1 MLDRRAF
8 LLSTAAVGASTALP
22 AFAQNKAGT
31 ASPQLAA
38 LFDTLLQEQLRQSPE
53 SATQLGLDKGPNA
66 DLRSRLGDN
75 SAAGRAAQKAL
86 TQSQLKRLEAFPRA
100 GLTPADALN
109 LDVVTYTRRSSA
121 AVQRFDYGGS
131 SYGPSPYVVSQLS
144 GSYQSTPDFL
154 DTKHPVND
162 RADADAYL
170 SRLTA
175 FAARLDGDSD
185 RMRHD
190 AGLGILPP
198 DFLMDITIGQ
208 LEKLRTP
215 ASDALLV
222 QSIARRA
229 AAKGLGDYTAPAT
242 KIYEGQ
248 VLPALDRQIALAK
261 SLRPRATAD
270 AGVWKVPD
278 GEAFYATALRNT
290 TTTAYTADEVHR
302 FGIEQGKAIK
312 SRLDAEL
319 RKQGMTKGTVG
330 ERMDALFKDPK
341 QLFSNDD
348 AGRAQLIAFCNERLA
363 AIAQK
368 LPLAFK
374 RVPQYKFEVRRVP
387 PQTENGAAAAF
398 AQPPALDGSRP
409 GLVYFNL
416 RDVNDWPRFRLSTTV
431 YHEGLPGH
439 QYEGGLALANT
450 GLPLIRKQGGFS
462 GYGEG
467 WALYAEQ
474 LSDEI
479 GMYDDDP
486 LGRIG
491 YLVAQLFRAD
501 RCVIDTG
508 IHSKRWTRE
517 QAVQFFVDQEGG
529 GRDYFTREVDRYCV
543 NPGQACSYKLGHT
556 VFVTLR
562 DEAKAKMGSRFDVK
576 EFHEA
581 VLANGRVPLEILQA
595 QTRKWMA

>member
-8 LLSTAAVGASTALP
+8 LTSTAAIGASAALP
-22 AFAQNKAGT
+22 AIAAPAGP
-31 ASPQLAA
+31 AGSPSLAA
-38 LFDTLLQEQLRQSPE
+38 LFDTLFREQLRQSPE
-53 SATQLGLDKGPNA
+53 SATQIGLDKGPNA
-66 DLRSRLGDN
+66 DLRGRLADN

-86 TQSQLKRLEAFPRA
+86 TASQLKRLEAFPRA
-100 GLTPADALN
+100 GLSPADALN
-109 LDVVTYTRRSSA
+109 LDVVTYTRRSAA

-170 SRLTA
+170 ARLSA
-175 FAARLDGDSD
+175 FAGRLDGDSD

-190 AGLGILPP
+190 AGLGVIPP
-198 DFLMDITIGQ
+198 DFLMDTTIGQ

-215 ASDALLV
+215 AADALLV

-229 AAKGLGDYTAPAT
+229 AARGLGDYTPQAT
-242 KIYEGQ
+242 TIYERE

-261 SLRPRATAD
+261 SLRTRATPD
-270 AGVWKVPD
+270 AGVWKLPD
-278 GEAFYATALRNT
+278 GEVFYATALRNT
-290 TTTAYTADEVHR
+290 TTTAYSPDEVHR
-302 FGIEQGKAIK
+302 FGIEQGKAITA
-312 SRLDAEL
+312 RLDTEL
-319 RKQGMTKGTVG
+319 RKQGLTTGTVG
-330 ERMDALFKDPK
+330 ERMTALFRDPK
-341 QLFSNDD
+341 QLFANDD
-348 AGRAQLIAFCNERLA
+348 AGRARLIAFCNERLA
-363 AIAQK
+363 AIARR
-368 LPLAFK
+368 LPLAFA
-374 RVPQYKFEVRRVP
+374 RLPQYRFEVRRVP
-387 PQTENGAAAAF
+387 PATENGAAAAF

-439 QYEGGLALANT
+439 QYEGGLALANAD
-450 GLPLIRKQGGFS
+450 LPLIRKQGGFS

-474 LSDEI
+474 LAEEI

-508 IHSKRWTRE
+508 IHTKRWTRD

-529 GRDYFTREVDRYCV
+529 GRDYFAREVDRYCV

-556 VFVTLR
+556 VFVALR
-562 DEAKAKMGSRFDVK
+562 EEAKAKMGARFDLK
-576 EFHEA
+576 AFHEA

-595 QTRKWMA
+595 QTRAWMA